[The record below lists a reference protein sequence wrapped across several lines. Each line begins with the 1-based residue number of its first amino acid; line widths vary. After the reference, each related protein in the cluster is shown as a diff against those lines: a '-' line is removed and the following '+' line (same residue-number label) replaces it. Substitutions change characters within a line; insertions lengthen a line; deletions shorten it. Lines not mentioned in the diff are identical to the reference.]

1 MKLLHLTACDFMVY
15 KGYKIGL
22 KLVPPIGQI
31 NFRVQNLTCS
41 PVYRRVTIHHDIL
54 LKPFPSEFP
63 YHIIHQLLVVNFLID
78 DLLFPMFI
86 QARHASGISPPKIK
100 YLRFVMVSLMTF
112 SSSSLAFIQFRRCIF
127 NSFAFSNNDVLLIY
141 YFVILRQVTKVF
153 FAFFLYF
160 KKSIIIIAQ
169 HVALSVFCIGVFT
182 LFNIYRG

>member
-1 MKLLHLTACDFMVY
+1 MVY
-15 KGYKIGL
+15 KGYKTGL
-22 KLVPPIGQI
+22 KLVPPMGQI

-41 PVYRRVTIHHDIL
+41 PAYRRVTIHHDIL

-127 NSFAFSNNDVLLIY
+127 NSFAFSNNVLLIY
-141 YFVILRQVTKVF
+141 YFIILRQVTKVF

-160 KKSIIIIAQ
+160 KKSIIIIDQ

-182 LFNIYRG
+182 LFNIYRGW